1 MIYDRLEFSDNAGE
15 SNYFD
20 WIFIWT
26 LFLVVVTGFV
36 TEVMHFLRLEP
47 HRHVAYFIHLVFV
60 FTILIYL
67 PYSKFAHVI
76 YRTTAMVFAEHTG
89 RSWGVSATAAS
100 VSRVN
105 GSDGEEDIGNGEA

>member
-26 LFLVVVTGFV
+26 LFLVAVTGFI

-47 HRHVAYFIHLVFV
+47 HRHVAYFIHLMFV
-60 FTILIYL
+60 FTVLIYL

-76 YRTTAMVFAEHTG
+76 YRTTAMVFAEYTG
-89 RSWGVSATAAS
+89 RNWGVQASAAPRTGTS
-100 VSRVN
+100 
-105 GSDGEEDIGNGEA
+105 GSERKEELDNGEE